1 MTMQTGQS
9 FIQREEARRDLRHQ
23 LGNLA
28 ADEESEIQFTEWSP
42 GRKLVTIWNMQT
54 GEEALLPRYQAIA
67 AVNSPNPRGG
77 YMWTSHRFGCDCGR
91 CSKETQAPKA
101 RVNTVKCFLHPDSPE
116 RVVLDE
122 IGVSTVCMSEHLASN
137 PSKWAHARNRHPSA
151 FGIYQEEIGRRE
163 NEDYRSE
170 QRRQTDAMLQ
180 LATGVSQKHGGEWL
194 DAMNSPVTA
203 AAVKGAAAGLVSRA
217 EEKIHLA
224 AMSNRELRDLAAE
237 RGVDVHKAVNKAQL
251 VAALEDGES

>member
-1 MTMQTGQS
+1 MTMQTGRS

-77 YMWTSHRFGCDCGR
+77 YMWTSHRSGCDCGR

-101 RVNTVKCFLHPDSPE
+101 RVNTVKCFLHPESAY
-116 RVVLDE
+116 RAFMDE
-122 IGVSTVCMSEHLASN
+122 IGVTTTCASEHLASEN
-137 PSKWAHARNRHPSA
+137 AMWAVARNKHHTA
-151 FGIYQEEIGRRE
+151 FTAYQEEVQRRE
-163 NEDYRSE
+163 QATRDNRQQE
-170 QRRQTDAMLQ
+170 QTDAILT
-180 LATGVSQKHGGEWL
+180 LAGR
-194 DAMNSPVTA
+194 
-203 AAVKGAAAGLVSRA
+203 AAGPAPNTSLES
-217 EEKIHLA
+217 
-224 AMSNRELRDLAAE
+224 MSNRELRDLAAE
-237 RGVDVHKAVNKAQL
+237 RGVDVSKAVNKAQL
-251 VAALEDGES
+251 VAALEGD